1 MLTDTKIRN
10 LKRKDKLYRIAD
22 AQGLTL
28 EINPNGSKLWR
39 HRYRFNNRATMMSL
53 GPYPLV
59 SLLEARQARDKN
71 KQLLLKGI
79 NPKQIKEAA
88 KVSNKK
94 TFEDMFH
101 QWININKDQWSLGYV
116 EDTIQRANN
125 YLIPKLGNLTIDDIK
140 SSDIKNLLL
149 KIQDTGKLDMLKKV
163 RSILN
168 GIFKFSVGMDVIKVN
183 PVRDLP
189 SEIFKKKPEKHY
201 ATITDPK
208 EISWLLNKLEEYKGS
223 YEVRAALVIAPHVF
237 LRPSEL
243 TGLLWSEIDFDAKL
257 IRINKERMK
266 AKKPHLV
273 PLSIQVFKA
282 LKNLRNVNIDSD
294 YVFPT
299 PRNINKP
306 ITSSALRLAL
316 RRVGV
321 NMDTLA
327 PHGLRHMASTRLNE
341 LGYNGDLIEIQLSH
355 SQANKVRA
363 AYNHAEYLPERTKMM
378 QEWSNYLDKLQNK
391 TSTEKMFLPDRFI
404 NGQCHSCGAEEQ
416 YGDSCLS
423 CGASSSE
430 FQQHLF

>member
-22 AQGLTL
+22 SQGLTL

-39 HRYRFNNRATMMSL
+39 HRYRFNNKATMMSL

-59 SLLEARQARDKN
+59 TLLSARQARDKN
-71 KQLLLKGI
+71 KQLLLQGI
-79 NPKQIKEAA
+79 NPKQVREEA

-94 TFEDMFH
+94 TFEEMFLK
-101 QWININKDQWSLGYV
+101 WINKNKDQWSIGYV

-125 YLIPKLGNLTIDDIK
+125 YLIPSLGNLPIEDIK
-140 SSDIKNLLL
+140 SPDIRKLLL
-149 KIQDTGKLDMLKKV
+149 KIQDTGKLDMFLKVKG
-163 RSILN
+163 ILN
-168 GIFKFSVGMDVIKVN
+168 GIFKYSVGMGVIEVN

-189 SEIFKKKPEKHY
+189 NDIFKKKVEKHY

-208 EISWLLNKLEEYKGS
+208 EIPWLLDKLEQHKGT

-243 TGLLWSEIDFDAKL
+243 TGLLWSEVDFNDKL

-266 AKKPHLV
+266 TKKPHLV
-273 PLSIQVFKA
+273 PMSHQVFKA
-282 LKNLRNVNIDSD
+282 LQNLRNVNVNVDSD

-299 PRNINKP
+299 NRNKNKP
-306 ITSSALRLAL
+306 ITPDSLRLAL
-316 RRVGV
+316 RRVDV
-321 NMDTLA
+321 DKDKMT
-327 PHGLRHMASTRLNE
+327 PHGFRSMASTRLNE
-341 LGYNGDLIEIQLSH
+341 LGYSGDLIEIQLSH
-355 SQANKVRA
+355 LPANKVRA

-391 TSTEKMFLPDRFI
+391 TSVSP
-404 NGQCHSCGAEEQ
+404 
-416 YGDSCLS
+416 
-423 CGASSSE
+423 SE
-430 FQQHLF
+430 FQQSLFDSI

>member
-1 MLTDTKIRN
+1 VLTDTKIRN

-22 AQGLTL
+22 SEGLTL

-39 HRYRFNNRATMMSL
+39 HRYRFNNKATMMSL

-59 SLLEARQARDKN
+59 TLLSARQARNKN
-71 KQLLLKGI
+71 KQLLLQGI

-94 TFEDMFH
+94 TFEEMFLK
-101 QWININKDQWSLGYV
+101 WINKNKDQWSLGYV

-125 YLIPKLGNLTIDDIK
+125 YLIPKLGNLPIDDIK
-140 SSDIKNLLL
+140 SSDIRILLL

-163 RSILN
+163 KSILN
-168 GIFKFSVGMDVIKVN
+168 GVFKFSVGMDVIKIN

-208 EISWLLNKLEEYKGS
+208 EIPWLLDKLEEHKGG
-223 YEVRAALVIAPHVF
+223 YEVRAALVMAPHVF

-243 TGLLWSEIDFDAKL
+243 TGMLWNEVDFDAKL

-266 AKKPHLV
+266 LKRIHIV
-273 PLSIQVFKA
+273 PMSHQVFKS
-282 LKNLRNVNIDSD
+282 LQNLRNVNVDSD
-294 YVFPT
+294 YVFPS

-306 ITSSALRLAL
+306 ITSDALRLAL
-316 RRVGV
+316 RRVDV
-321 NMDTLA
+321 KMDKIT
-327 PHGLRHMASTRLNE
+327 PHGFRSMASTRLNE
-341 LGYNGDLIEIQLSH
+341 MGYNADLIEIQLSH

-363 AYNHAEYLPERTKMM
+363 AYNHAEYLQERISMM
-378 QEWSNYLDKLQNK
+378 QEWSNYLDSLQNK
-391 TSTEKMFLPDRFI
+391 TAVS
-404 NGQCHSCGAEEQ
+404 
-416 YGDSCLS
+416 LS
-423 CGASSSE
+423 GY
-430 FQQHLF
+430 QQNLFD